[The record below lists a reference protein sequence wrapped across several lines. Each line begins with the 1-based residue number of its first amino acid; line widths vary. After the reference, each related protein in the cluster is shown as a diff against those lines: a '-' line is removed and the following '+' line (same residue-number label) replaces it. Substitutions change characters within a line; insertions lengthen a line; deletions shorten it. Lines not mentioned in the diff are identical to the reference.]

1 MDANEQLA
9 LLADLAESLGIEV
22 RRAPQGDSPS
32 SGGGALVRLRG
43 RPILFLDE
51 SAPAQD
57 RIALLA
63 GALAGRAELA
73 DRFLPPQIRELLDRV
88 GAEPHDR

>member
-1 MDANEQLA
+1 MDASEQVA

-22 RRAPQGDSPS
+22 RRAPEGDSS

-63 GALAGRAELA
+63 GALAGRKELA
-73 DRFLPPQIRELLDRV
+73 DRFLPPQIRELLDQA
-88 GAEPHDR
+88 GAGPPGR